1 MNPAHIIGMPYR
13 LGATPEKHQAV
24 DCLSLARSV
33 LLNYGIKSPEPT
45 RDWYRRLR
53 KKDYSIFKEQL
64 ELWGIKTK
72 TLKLCTVGLCRSD
85 TGYGLCIYWEDG
97 WLNCG
102 ESEAR
107 WSPTGVLQVEEYYYP
122 QKRNFVRPLD

>member
-1 MNPAHIIGMPYR
+1 MKPVEIIGMPYR
-13 LGATPEKHQAV
+13 LGATPENNKAV

-33 LLNYGIKSPEPT
+33 LLNYGIRSPEPT
-45 RDWYRRLR
+45 REWYRRLR

-72 TLKLCTVGLCRSD
+72 TLRLCTVGLCR
-85 TGYGLCIYWEDG
+85 TEQGYGLCIYWEDG

-102 ESEAR
+102 ESAAR
-107 WSPTGVLQVEEYYYP
+107 WSPIGALQVEEFYYP
-122 QKRNFVRPLD
+122 QKRNFVTPSD